1 MQIIAFYISSIYIII
16 KNQILIKKDYIIM
29 LLSLAL
35 IFLCGMI
42 LGKIF
47 SLLKLPSLLGL
58 IITGIVLGPYCLNLL
73 DNSILSISADLR

>member
-58 IITGIVLGPYCLNLL
+58 IITGIILGPYCLNLL